1 MEYHP
6 NAQPGSGTGA
16 MHANTMQVVPENM
29 LTELDQ
35 KNAEDIL
42 IIALETIYEIK
53 LYDWTML
60 NPVN

>member
-1 MEYHP
+1 
-6 NAQPGSGTGA
+6 